1 MTAALWGYVAGWCVV
16 TVAGVALLWRGR
28 GRFVLTRSAY
38 WRWLAQ
44 PWRLVTFAVGLVGIV
59 VIAPYTGDPY
69 WDYVDAAL
77 MATLAFTTAPWAVAT
92 VWRARRLGVDA
103 EVVAAVI
110 VWLFSASWSYDGW
123 ILLRDGA
130 YPLTWVDNLVAS
142 SCLYAFAGV
151 FWGLDGRDGRMVWA
165 PADAGWPQV
174 ADGGFRA
181 IWPLAGAIMV
191 FIALLMLSSVFGW
204 V

>member
-1 MTAALWGYVAGWCVV
+1 MTAGLWAYVAAWCLVSL
-16 TVAGVALLWRGR
+16 GGLGLLWWGR
-28 GRFVLTRSAY
+28 GRFVITRTAY
-38 WRWLAQ
+38 WRWLGR
-44 PWRLVTFAVGLVGIV
+44 PWRLTTFAVGLVGIV

-69 WDYVDAAL
+69 WDYVDASL
-77 MATLAFTTAPWAVAT
+77 MATLAFVTAPWAVAT
-92 VWRARRLGVDA
+92 LWRARRTGLGP

-130 YPLTWVDNLVAS
+130 YPLTWRDNLIAS

-151 FWGLDGRDGRMVWA
+151 FWGLDGREGRMAWA
-165 PADAGWPQV
+165 PADAAWPQAV
-174 ADGGFRA
+174 VGGFRA
-181 IWPLAGAIMV
+181 IWPLAGAIML
-191 FIALLMLSSVFGW
+191 FIALLMLSSVLGW